1 MNSNPQK
8 SRQLYNP
15 TTEDITTDVDKFGT
29 HPEIYTLKAGDV
41 AEFPEHVA
49 SLIETKLI
57 DKIYWQHPVKR
68 GKDTKLEEI
77 KKLIR
82 V

>member
-1 MNSNPQK
+1 MNSPKQK
-8 SRQLYNP
+8 TRQLYNP
-15 TTEDITTDVDKFGT
+15 TTEDIMTDVDKFGQ
-29 HPEIYTLKAGDV
+29 HPQTFTLKAGDV

-57 DKIYWQHPVKR
+57 DKLYWAAPPKSGR
-68 GKDTKLEEI
+68 EKKIKEI
-77 KKLIR
+77 QKLIR